1 MSSEEVRAFLAEG
14 TRTAKVATV
23 RKDGSPHVT
32 PVWFVLDGD
41 DLVFTTGHD
50 DVKARNLRRNPRIAI
65 AVDDQMPPYSHVRI
79 DGAAEISEDLDELR
93 EWATRI
99 GGRYMG
105 EDRAEEFGRR
115 NAVPSE
121 ILVRVRPTR
130 VTGESGVAA

>member
-1 MSSEEVRAFLAEG
+1 MSPGQVREFLAEG

-41 DLVFTTGHD
+41 DLVFTTGGN
-50 DVKARNLRRNPRIAI
+50 DVKAWNLRRDRRIAI
-65 AVDDQMPPYSHVRI
+65 AVDDQVPPYSHVRI
-79 DGAAEISEDLDELR
+79 TGETEISEDLDELL

-115 NAVPSE
+115 NAIPGE

-130 VTGESGVAA
+130 VTGESAVAA